1 MDPLISGAPSHP
13 LSVDRGEMLS
23 ELEEG
28 IRSISH
34 GESALFSGGYEWD
47 IGGVTTDKLLSLG
60 IIQQAGVAQPLVDF
74 LQAILA
80 IVNIEELG
88 VREDLLKIHHK
99 AVYWPEPN
107 VYMPLD
113 LRLQGAQQSME
124 AARQLKSGEAQQKES
139 TQYVQSKFAKSGQYA
154 TSVSTRKPLKTYFDE
169 FLKLFAKVFN
179 GQTRLSVGQ
188 IESALQDF
196 RQTHRPRDARDV
208 AGCQPPTLATAERQY
223 LKRRP
228 YRLTWARSRPLP
240 IRDALPT
247 PPPPHH
253 PTLH

>member
-113 LRLQGAQQSME
+113 LRLQGASSRWRPRASSR
-124 AARQLKSGEAQQKES
+124 AARHSRRRVPS
-139 TQYVQSKFAKSGQYA
+139 TSSR
-154 TSVSTRKPLKTYFDE
+154 SS
-169 FLKLFAKVFN
+169 
-179 GQTRLSVGQ
+179 
-188 IESALQDF
+188 
-196 RQTHRPRDARDV
+196 PRADSMPR
-208 AGCQPPTLATAERQY
+208 
-223 LKRRP
+223 
-228 YRLTWARSRPLP
+228 RSRLASPSRP
-240 IRDALPT
+240 IST
-247 PPPPHH
+247 NS
-253 PTLH
+253 